1 MTQTEFLHLNKPAD
15 SDAINI
21 SALNTNADLIDAAI
35 AALSGAVGGIAVTVI
50 AADDTDNPTAEYETP
65 APVLCMTVTGTSGST
80 ALGFKVAASS
90 TGYLFARTLASGTWS
105 DWSRILNV
113 TNDREDFGVLMFA
126 RRSDEPETDSS
137 EPETEG

>member
-1 MTQTEFLHLNKPAD
+1 MTQTDFLHLNKPAD

-35 AALSGAVGGIAVTVI
+35 AALSGAAGGIAVTVI

-80 ALGFKVAASS
+80 ALGFKVAVSS
-90 TGYLFARTLASGTWS
+90 TGYLFARTLDSGTWS

-113 TNDREDFGVLMFA
+113 SNDQEHIGSILMA
-126 RRSDEPETDSS
+126 RPDSDSS

>member
-1 MTQTEFLHLNKPAD
+1 MSAQTSYLHLIKPSYGEPLD
-15 SDAINI
+15 VVP
-21 SALNTNADLIDAAI
+21 LNTNSDLIDAAI

-90 TGYLFARTLASGTWS
+90 SGYLFARSLESGTWS
-105 DWSRILNV
+105 DWTRILNAV
-113 TNDREDFGVLMFA
+113 NREHTGSFIMTKPSSG
-126 RRSDEPETDSS
+126 SS

>member
-1 MTQTEFLHLNKPAD
+1 MTQTDFLHLNKPAD

-90 TGYLFARTLASGTWS
+90 TGYLFARTLASGIWS

-126 RRSDEPETDSS
+126 RRSDEPET
-137 EPETEG
+137 EG

>member
-1 MTQTEFLHLNKPAD
+1 MSAQTSYLHLIKPSYGEPLD
-15 SDAINI
+15 VVP
-21 SALNTNADLIDAAI
+21 LNTNSDLIDAAI

-80 ALGFKVAASS
+80 ALGFKVATSS
-90 TGYLFARTLASGTWS
+90 TGYLFARTLDSGTWS

-113 TNDREDFGVLMFA
+113 SNDQEHIGSILMT
-126 RRSDEPETDSS
+126 RPDSDSS

>member
-1 MTQTEFLHLNKPAD
+1 MTQTDFLHLNKPAD

-65 APVLCMTVTGTSGST
+65 AAAQWYLR
-80 ALGFKVAASS
+80 VA
-90 TGYLFARTLASGTWS
+90 
-105 DWSRILNV
+105 
-113 TNDREDFGVLMFA
+113 
-126 RRSDEPETDSS
+126 
-137 EPETEG
+137 

>member
-1 MTQTEFLHLNKPAD
+1 MTQTDFLHLNKPAD

-65 APVLCMTVTGTSGST
+65 APVLCMTVTGTSGTT

>member
-1 MTQTEFLHLNKPAD
+1 MSAQTSYLHLIKPSYGEPLD
-15 SDAINI
+15 VVP
-21 SALNTNADLIDAAI
+21 LNTNSDLIDAAI

-90 TGYLFARTLASGTWS
+90 SGYLFARSLESGTWS
-105 DWSRILNV
+105 GWTRILNAV
-113 TNDREDFGVLMFA
+113 NREHTGSFIMTKSSSG
-126 RRSDEPETDSS
+126 SS

>member
-1 MTQTEFLHLNKPAD
+1 MTQTDFLHLNKPAD

-80 ALGFKVAASS
+80 ALSFKVAASS

-126 RRSDEPETDSS
+126 RHSDEPETDNS